1 MFQPY
6 LERLIAWSSTP
17 EHKDELLRAKAEYFA
32 LAGEIFED
40 DRSFDTRMGAFL
52 EYWLFD
58 RKLEGTD
65 TTPAEAFLA
74 AEGERLS
81 PGDLDAFRGLTRT
94 VHGVFEVRKLVTK
107 TGLRVRELTT
117 GAEHEVFERRG
128 LVGLAK
134 GDLLEARLVPYE
146 EKLLFSGTFLY
157 HPKEARKVIAKELK
171 RRRKAG
177 ELPTPGAF
185 AHELAKM
192 ALKFERYRNV
202 AVENIYRFG
211 PPA

>member
-17 EHKDELLRAKAEYFA
+17 ERKDELLRAKAEYFA
-32 LAGEIFED
+32 AAGEIFED

-74 AEGERLS
+74 TEGTALAPTEW
-81 PGDLDAFRGLTRT
+81 DAFRGLTRT

-107 TGLRVRELTT
+107 TGLRIRELVT
-117 GAEHEVFERRG
+117 GEDHDVFERRG
-128 LVGLAK
+128 LIGLAK
-134 GDLLEARLVPYE
+134 GDLLEARLVPFE
-146 EKLLFSGTFLY
+146 EKLLFSGIFLY
-157 HPKEARKVIAKELK
+157 HPKEARKVIVKELK
-171 RRRKAG
+171 RRKKAG
-177 ELPTPGAF
+177 ELPTPSAF
-185 AHELAKM
+185 AHELSKM
-192 ALKFERYRNV
+192 ALKLERYRNV
-202 AVENIYRFG
+202 AVENIYRF
-211 PPA
+211 

>member
-1 MFQPY
+1 MYQPY

-17 EHKDELLRAKAEYFA
+17 ERKDELLRAKAEYFA

-65 TTPAEAFLA
+65 TTPAQAFLA
-74 AEGERLS
+74 AEGPSLPPDER
-81 PGDLDAFRGLTRT
+81 DAFDGLTRT

-107 TGLRVRELTT
+107 TGLKVRELVT
-117 GAEHEVFERRG
+117 GADHEVYERRG
-128 LVGLAK
+128 LIGLAK
-134 GDLLEARLVPYE
+134 GDLLEARLVPWE
-146 EKLLFSGTFLY
+146 DKLLFSGIFLY
-157 HPKEARKVIAKELK
+157 HPREARKPITKELK
-171 RRRKAG
+171 RRKKAG

-185 AHELAKM
+185 AHELSKM

-202 AVENIYRFG
+202 SVENIYRF
-211 PPA
+211 A